1 MTIRIG
7 GVPYGVGAPLL
18 AGLDTDSRV
27 EFVRETPARLIE
39 GLREG
44 RLDAALASSVEGF
57 RRPGYRIAPGLCIAS
72 NGPAR
77 SVRAFMKPGTTPK
90 TVGVDWGSESSVVL
104 LKILLNRDLK
114 RDLNRDV
121 SLSDLEF
128 ERIEPTTTPDAL
140 PQDVVLLIG
149 DAGLSADPGAR
160 ETMDLGEQWQ
170 QWTGLPFVYAV
181 WLIAPGRDPA
191 EIVPVLADAR
201 RRALAA
207 DVTDGTEGAIY
218 YDLGDDELA
227 GLARFHSEAA
237 ELGLVDPAIE
247 PVVVVV
253 PDADRQAHP

>member
-77 SVRAFMKPGTTPK
+77 SVRAFMKPGTTPR

-104 LKILLNRDLK
+104 LKILLNRD
-114 RDLNRDV
+114 V
-121 SLSDLEF
+121 PLSGLEF

-140 PQDVVLLIG
+140 PQDIVLLIG

-160 ETMDLGEQWQ
+160 ETMDLGERWQ
-170 QWTGLPFVYAV
+170 RWTGLPFVYAV

-191 EIVPVLADAR
+191 EIVPVLAAAR
-201 RRALAA
+201 RRALTA

-218 YDLGDDELA
+218 YDLGEAELA
-227 GLARFHSEAA
+227 GLARFHVEAA
-237 ELGLVDPAIE
+237 ELGLADPAIE
-247 PVVVVV
+247 PVVVMV